1 MKTSTSMDAKMNE
14 ALSKK
19 LFDDFPRLYRN
30 RHESSMQRG
39 FECGDGWFELI
50 YKLSQ
55 DIEAVA
61 RESGLKPDL
70 PEWPWCRG
78 VKQKF
83 GSLRFQVVAV
93 ECLLGVY
100 ERISYLRN
108 AASIQSFNICEQ
120 CGARGTLLMCDGQL
134 CILCL
139 EHAEKL
145 CPSAVPVDW
154 RSIW

>member
-1 MKTSTSMDAKMNE
+1 MNE
-14 ALSKK
+14 ELSKK

-30 RHESSMQRG
+30 RYESSMQRG
-39 FECGDGWFELI
+39 FECGDGWFDLI

-61 RESGLKPDL
+61 RGNGLNPDL

-78 VKQKF
+78 VKQKM
-83 GSLRFQVVAV
+83 GSLRFHVFAV
-93 ECLLGVY
+93 EGLLKGS
-100 ERISYLRN
+100 ERISDLIR
-108 AASIQSFNICEQ
+108 AASIQSFQVCEQ
-120 CGARGTLLMCDGQL
+120 CGAPGALLMCNGPL
-134 CILCL
+134 SILCL

-145 CPSAVPVDW
+145 YSSAVPVDW